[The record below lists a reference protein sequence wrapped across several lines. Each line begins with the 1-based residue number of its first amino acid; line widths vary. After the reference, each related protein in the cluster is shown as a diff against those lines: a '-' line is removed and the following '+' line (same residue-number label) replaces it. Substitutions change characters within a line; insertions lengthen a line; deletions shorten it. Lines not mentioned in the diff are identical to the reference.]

1 MTHLRER
8 IESAR
13 AYVIERK
20 FAAAAYASTLY
31 FIEIL
36 ILMISLVFLYG
47 KAVAAAVGIALS
59 AALAYHTIQLYF
71 MKERHRVVHCF
82 LIDLHAAFAAAYV
95 AAAAMRGSSGEGA
108 IIAARCVIL
117 AVELPVLLLLTQGEP
132 SAAGV
137 SGAP

>member
-1 MTHLRER
+1 MTHLWER

-13 AYVIERK
+13 AYLIERK

-36 ILMISLVFLYG
+36 ILMFSLVFLYG
-47 KAVAAAVGIALS
+47 KAVAAAVGISLS

-71 MKERHRVVHCF
+71 MKKRHRVLHCF
-82 LIDLHAAFAAAYV
+82 LIDLHAAFAAAYL
-95 AAAAMRGSSGEGA
+95 AAAVIRGASGEGA

-117 AVELPVLLLLTQGEP
+117 AVELPVLLLLTQGERH
-132 SAAGV
+132 GGRV